1 MEGKLYKSPN
11 GEHYYLTVDGKI
23 FAEIGGHPLKTIN
36 QSLSLKNCEAI
47 ANGYDLDEIRKLADE
62 DFECELGDGPTN
74 NESINSMLKK
84 SNANGAEWGFQ
95 KALSILGDKKFS
107 ESNIRIGYSSLLNL
121 EKEEGEL
128 SEVFTEKQYRHI
140 DNYIQSLQQTE
151 WDVKI
156 EMICPHPMDTYRCG
170 LQYGCDEYG
179 CNHPEQ
185 VPYLDADGCLILKR
199 K

>member
-95 KALSILGDKKFS
+95 KAIEILGDKKFS
-107 ESNIRIGYSSLLNL
+107 EEDIRNAMERVWYWHEDNQDKDCPTLY
-121 EKEEGEL
+121 EL
-128 SEVFTEKQYRHI
+128 IPKH
-140 DNYIQSLQQTE
+140 IQSLQQTE
-151 WDVKI
+151 WDVEI
-156 EMICPHPMDTYRCG
+156 VMDRVPADRAPNG
-170 LQYGCDEYG
+170 WDEF
-179 CNHPEQ
+179 PK
-185 VPYLDADGCLILKR
+185 LDEDGCLILR
-199 K
+199 RI